1 MKKFS
6 ISLIYPSSTRY
17 DVKNVMKQ
25 LFLSLGFLSLL
36 WQSAFA
42 QEKRTMTL
50 EQCIEYAYQNTALMQ
65 KSVLDEQIAEARV
78 KETIGIGLPQIN
90 GSAQLLYNFELRPAF
105 LPAFF
110 LSQGS
115 GSPPDPDAEFVPVRG
130 IFAPRYQGDAGITVS
145 QLIFNGSYFV
155 GLQASKTYKELTKK
169 TTASNKVTIAENVTK
184 AYFSLLVAKERAK
197 LIDANIARLDSLI
210 KDVKA
215 LNKQGF
221 AENIEVTRLEVTAN
235 NLRAEKMKVERLIEL
250 SQELLKFQMGMP
262 VQEKIEVTGSLRD
275 YQLEQIPD
283 GEVRADY
290 KNRAEYQVL
299 ETAIALTKL
308 DLKNKQVGAYPS
320 LVAIGQ
326 MGYATGARYF
336 SNIGDFSNRWL
347 GYGTVGLQLNLP
359 IFNGMQR
366 KYKVEQNRIEIL
378 KLEQDKR
385 NLEKAIDFQTTQA
398 QITLK
403 NALTTLEAQKRN
415 MELAKEVLRV
425 SEIKYKQGVG
435 SSVEIINAETAYK
448 EAETNYFAALYDA
461 LIAKVDLDKALGKLG
476 K

>member
-1 MKKFS
+1 MKK
-6 ISLIYPSSTRY
+6 
-17 DVKNVMKQ
+17 K
-25 LFLSLGFLSLL
+25 FLNFGLLGLLL

-42 QEKRTMTL
+42 QEKQTMTL

-65 KSVLDEQIAEARV
+65 KSMLDEQIAASRI

-90 GSAQLLYNFELRPAF
+90 GSAQMLYNFELRPAF
-105 LPAFF
+105 LPASF

-115 GSPPDPDAEFVPVRG
+115 TIPPDPNAEFIPVRG

-155 GLQASKTYKELTKK
+155 GLQASKTYKELAKR
-169 TTASNKVTIAENVTK
+169 TTEANKISIVENVSK
-184 AYFSLLVAKERAK
+184 AYFSLLVAQERSK
-197 LIDANIARLDSLI
+197 FIDANIVRLDSLI
-210 KDVKA
+210 KDIKV

-221 AENIEVTRLEVTAN
+221 TENTEVLRLEVTAN

-250 SQELLKFQMGMP
+250 SKELLKFQMGMP
-262 VQEKIEVTGSLRD
+262 VQEKIEVAGSLQD
-275 YQLEQIPD
+275 YQLNQMFD
-283 GEVRADY
+283 TDLKADY
-290 KNRAEYQVL
+290 KNRAEYQML
-299 ETAIALTKL
+299 EISIALTNL
-308 DLKNKQVGAYPS
+308 DLKNKQVGSYPN

-326 MGYATGARYF
+326 MGYATGAKYF

-347 GYGTVGLQLNLP
+347 GYGTVGLQLNVP
-359 IFNGMQR
+359 IFSGMQR
-366 KYKVEQNRIEIL
+366 KYQTQQARLEIL
-378 KLEQDKR
+378 KLEQDKQ
-385 NLEKAIDFQTTQA
+385 NLQKTIDFQTRQA
-398 QITLK
+398 QITFK

-435 SSVEIINAETAYK
+435 SSSEIVNAETAYK
-448 EAETNYFAALYDA
+448 EAETNYFTALYDA
-461 LIAKVDLDKALGKLG
+461 LIAKVDLEKAIGKLG

>member
-1 MKKFS
+1 MKK
-6 ISLIYPSSTRY
+6 
-17 DVKNVMKQ
+17 
-25 LFLSLGFLSLL
+25 LFLTFGFLGLLL
-36 WQSAFA
+36 WQNAFA
-42 QEKRTMTL
+42 QEKRTLTL

-65 KSVLDEQIAEARV
+65 KSVIDEQIAQAQNQEYL
-78 KETIGIGLPQIN
+78 GIGLPQIN

-110 LSQGS
+110 LAQGS

-130 IFAPRYQGDAGITVS
+130 IFAPRYQGDAGITIS

-155 GLQASKTYKELTKK
+155 GLQAAKKNKELSKQTSK
-169 TTASNKVTIAENVTK
+169 ANKITITENVSK
-184 AYFSLLVAKERAK
+184 AYYSLLVAKERAT
-197 LIDANIARLDSLI
+197 LIDANIARMDSLI

-215 LNKQGF
+215 LNKQGL

-250 SQELLKFQMGMP
+250 SKELLKLQMGMP
-262 VQEKIEVTGSLRD
+262 VQEEIDVAGSIRD

-283 GEVRADY
+283 SEAKAEY
-290 KNRAEYQVL
+290 QNRAEYQIL
-299 ETAIALTKL
+299 ETAITLNKL
-308 DLKNKQVGAYPS
+308 NLKNKQVGSYPS

-326 MGYATGARYF
+326 MGYATGARFF
-336 SNIGDFSNRWL
+336 SNVGDFSNRWL
-347 GYGTVGLQLNLP
+347 GYGTVGLQLSVPL
-359 IFNGMQR
+359 FNGMQR
-366 KYKVEQNRIEIL
+366 KYQVQQARLEIL
-378 KLEQDKR
+378 KLEQDKQ
-385 NLEKAIDFQTTQA
+385 NLQKTIDFQTRQA

-425 SEIKYKQGVG
+425 SQVKYKQGVG

-461 LIAKVDLDKALGKLG
+461 LIAKVDLEKAIGKLG

>member
-1 MKKFS
+1 MKKF
-6 ISLIYPSSTRY
+6 IL
-17 DVKNVMKQ
+17 N
-25 LFLSLGFLSLL
+25 FGFLGLLL
-36 WQSAFA
+36 WQNAFA
-42 QEKRTMTL
+42 QEQRTMTL
-50 EQCIEYAYQNTALMQ
+50 EQCIAYAYQNTALMQ
-65 KSVLDEQIAEARV
+65 KSMLDEQIAQAQNQEYL
-78 KETIGIGLPQIN
+78 GIGLPQIN
-90 GSAQLLYNFELRPAF
+90 GSAQMLYNFELRPAF

-110 LSQGS
+110 LAQGN
-115 GSPPDPDAEFVPVRG
+115 GTPPDPDAEFVPVRG
-130 IFAPRYQGDAGITVS
+130 IFAPRYQGDAGITIS

-155 GLQASKTYKELTKK
+155 GLQAAKKNKELTKQNSQ
-169 TTASNKVTIAENVTK
+169 ANKVTTAENVSK
-184 AYFSLLVAKERAK
+184 AYYSLLVAKERAK

-215 LNKQGF
+215 LNRQGL
-221 AENIEVTRLEVTAN
+221 AESIEVTRLEVTAN

-250 SQELLKFQMGMP
+250 SKELLKFQMGMP
-262 VQEKIEVTGSLRD
+262 MQEEIEVAGSIRD

-283 GEVRADY
+283 SEVKSEYR
-290 KNRAEYQVL
+290 NRIEYQIL
-299 ETAIALTKL
+299 ETATTLNKL
-308 DLKNKQVGAYPS
+308 NLKNKQVGAYPS

-336 SNIGDFSNRWL
+336 YNVGDFSNRWL
-347 GYGTVGLQLNLP
+347 GYGTVGLQLNVPL
-359 IFNGMQR
+359 FSGMQR
-366 KYKVEQNRIEIL
+366 KYQIQQSRLELL
-378 KLEQDKR
+378 KLEQDKQ
-385 NLEKAIDFQTTQA
+385 NLQKTIDFQTRQA

-425 SEIKYKQGVG
+425 SQVKYKQGVG

-448 EAETNYFAALYDA
+448 EAETNYFTALYDA

>member
-1 MKKFS
+1 MK
-6 ISLIYPSSTRY
+6 
-17 DVKNVMKQ
+17 N
-25 LFLSLGFLSLL
+25 LFLTFGFLGLL
-36 WQSAFA
+36 GWQSAFA

-65 KSVLDEQIAEARV
+65 KSVLDEQIAQAKNQEYL
-78 KETIGIGLPQIN
+78 GIGLPQIN

-110 LSQGS
+110 LAQGS

-130 IFAPRYQGDAGITVS
+130 IFAPRYQGDAGITIS

-155 GLQASKTYKELTKK
+155 GLQAAKKNKELSKQ
-169 TTASNKVTIAENVTK
+169 TTQANKISTAENVTK
-184 AYFSLLVAKERAK
+184 AYYSLLVAKERAR
-197 LIDANIARLDSLI
+197 LIDANIARMDSLI

-235 NLRAEKMKVERLIEL
+235 NLKAEKMKVERLIEL
-250 SQELLKFQMGMP
+250 SKELLKLQMGMP
-262 VQEKIEVTGSLRD
+262 VQEEFEVAGSIRD

-283 GEVRADY
+283 SEVKAEY
-290 KNRAEYQVL
+290 QNRAEYQIL
-299 ETAIALTKL
+299 ETAITLNKL
-308 DLKNKQVGAYPS
+308 NLKNKQIGAYPS

-347 GYGTVGLQLNLP
+347 GYGTVGLQLSVPL
-359 IFNGMQR
+359 FNGMQR
-366 KYKVEQNRIEIL
+366 KYQVQQARLEIL
-378 KLEQDKR
+378 KLEQDKQ
-385 NLEKAIDFQTTQA
+385 NLQKAIDFQTRQA

-425 SEIKYKQGVG
+425 SQIKYKQGVG

-461 LIAKVDLDKALGKLG
+461 LIAKVDLDKAIGKLG

>member
-1 MKKFS
+1 MK
-6 ISLIYPSSTRY
+6 
-17 DVKNVMKQ
+17 N
-25 LFLSLGFLSLL
+25 LFLTFGFLGLL
-36 WQSAFA
+36 GWQSAFA

-65 KSVLDEQIAEARV
+65 KSVLDEQIAQAQNQEYL
-78 KETIGIGLPQIN
+78 GIGLPQIN

-110 LSQGS
+110 LAQGS
-115 GSPPDPDAEFVPVRG
+115 GSPPDPDAEFVAVRG
-130 IFAPRYQGDAGITVS
+130 IFAPRYQGDAGITIS

-155 GLQASKTYKELTKK
+155 GLQAAKKNKELSKQTSK
-169 TTASNKVTIAENVTK
+169 ANKVTTAENVSK
-184 AYFSLLVAKERAK
+184 AYYSLLVAKERAR
-197 LIDANIARLDSLI
+197 LIDANIARMDSLI

-235 NLRAEKMKVERLIEL
+235 NLKAEKMKVERLIEL
-250 SQELLKFQMGMP
+250 SKELLKLQMGMP
-262 VQEKIEVTGSLRD
+262 VQEELEVAGSIRD

-283 GEVRADY
+283 SEVKAEY
-290 KNRAEYQVL
+290 QNRAEYQIL
-299 ETAIALTKL
+299 ETAITLNKL
-308 DLKNKQVGAYPS
+308 NLKNKQIGAYPS

-347 GYGTVGLQLNLP
+347 GYGTVGLQLSVPL
-359 IFNGMQR
+359 FNGMQR
-366 KYKVEQNRIEIL
+366 KYQVQQARLEIL
-378 KLEQDKR
+378 KLEQDKQ
-385 NLEKAIDFQTTQA
+385 NLQKAIDFQTRQA

-425 SEIKYKQGVG
+425 SQIKYKQGVG

-461 LIAKVDLDKALGKLG
+461 LIAKVDLDKAIGKLC

>member
-1 MKKFS
+1 MN
-6 ISLIYPSSTRY
+6 R
-17 DVKNVMKQ
+17 
-25 LFLSLGFLSLL
+25 LFLTLGFLGLLL
-36 WQSAFA
+36 WQTAFS

-65 KSVLDEQIAEARV
+65 KSVLDEQIAQAQNQEYL
-78 KETIGIGLPQIN
+78 GIGLPQIN

-110 LSQGS
+110 LSQGTGTS
-115 GSPPDPDAEFVPVRG
+115 PDPNAEFVPVRG
-130 IFAPRYQGDAGITVS
+130 IFAPRYQGDAGITIS

-155 GLQASKTYKELTKK
+155 GLQAAKKNKELAKQTSQANKI
-169 TTASNKVTIAENVTK
+169 TTAENVTK
-184 AYFSLLVAKERAK
+184 AYYSLLVAKERAK
-197 LIDANIARLDSLI
+197 LIDANIARMDSLI

-221 AENIEVTRLEVTAN
+221 AENIEVSRLEVTAN

-250 SQELLKFQMGMP
+250 SKELLKLQMGMP
-262 VQEKIEVTGSLRD
+262 VQEELEVAGSIRD

-283 GEVRADY
+283 SEVKAEY
-290 KNRAEYQVL
+290 QSRAEYQIL
-299 ETAIALTKL
+299 ETAIALNKL
-308 DLKNKQVGAYPS
+308 NLKNKQIGAYPS

-347 GYGTVGLQLNLP
+347 GYGTVGLQLSVPL
-359 IFNGMQR
+359 FNGMQR
-366 KYKVEQNRIEIL
+366 KYQIQQARLEIL
-378 KLEQDKR
+378 KLEQDKQ
-385 NLEKAIDFQTTQA
+385 NLQKGIDFQTRQA

-415 MELAKEVLRV
+415 MELAKEVLKV
-425 SEIKYKQGVG
+425 SQIKYKQGLS

-461 LIAKVDLDKALGKLG
+461 LIAKVDLEKAIGKLG